1 MPRMRASVL
10 LVATA
15 LAAVAPS
22 TARAETLLKIATL
35 APEGSAWMKLF
46 HKWADAVQ
54 QRTEGRVRVKF
65 YASGIQGDERDV
77 IRKIR
82 AGQLAGGAVTGIG
95 LSAVCPEVRA
105 FDIARTDAELDA
117 LRAALGDNFKKRC
130 EERGFILANWG
141 DVGPIHLF
149 SKIPVKSLDDIRKL
163 KLWQWNDDPMS
174 RQLFDAL
181 GIRGV
186 PMGVP
191 EVLPALS
198 TGQIDAFFGSPLST
212 LALQWGNHAKYMT
225 SAVVGQAS
233 GATILSKKAWDAIP
247 PADQKIMLEE
257 QEKMQKEVLELV
269 RGDNKR
275 ALEALKQRGMEVVAT
290 PPELVKELDR
300 RGEAIAREA
309 GKQFPKEVQAEVERI
324 IYGMRGIK
332 K

>member
-1 MPRMRASVL
+1 MRAS
-10 LVATA
+10 TI
-15 LAAVAPS
+15 LAAVFAATVAAPAV
-22 TARAETLLKIATL
+22 ARAEVVLKIATL

-46 HKWADAVQ
+46 HKWADAVEA
-54 QRTEGRVRVKF
+54 RTEKRVRVKF

-105 FDIARTDAELDA
+105 FDVARTDAELDA
-117 LRAALGDNFKKRC
+117 LRAALGEVLKKKC
-130 EERGFILANWG
+130 EERGFMLANWG

-149 SKIPVKSLDDIRKL
+149 SKIPVKSLDDIKKL
-163 KLWQWNDDPMS
+163 KLWQWNDDPVSAKM
-174 RQLFDAL
+174 FEAL

-191 EVLPALS
+191 EVLPGLS

-212 LALQWGNHAKYMT
+212 LALQWGEHAKFMT

-233 GATILSKKAWDAIP
+233 GATILSKKVWDTIP
-247 PADQKIMLEE
+247 AADQAVMREE
-257 QEKMQKEVLELV
+257 QQKMQTEVLELV

-275 ALEALKQRGMEVVAT
+275 ALEALQKKGMQVVAT
-290 PPELVKELDR
+290 PPELVAELDR
-300 RGEAIAREA
+300 RGEAVARTA
-309 GKQFPKEVQAEVERI
+309 GEKFPKEVQAEVERI
-324 IYGMRGIK
+324 IFGMRGIK
-332 K
+332 KK